1 MMHQS
6 PPRAY
11 IEVDLEAIAHNLD
24 IVRQLQCDAMLMPVV
39 KAEAYGHG
47 LVSVARRLD
56 RDGISFFG
64 VANAGEAR
72 RLTLAGI
79 RTPAFILG
87 PSFPEER
94 AEIVHHGWGCT
105 ASSFDELEHYNALA
119 QGEGCIFSLHLALD
133 TGMGREGFLPSQ
145 LNELIERVPT
155 LSSIKVTGVMT
166 HCPSADEDIP
176 FTQQQLGLFTKCVA
190 KLEPHFDLQYRHVAA
205 SAALLGY
212 DVPCANL
219 LRPGIIMYG
228 VAPLA
233 SVYDGVLHSTMR
245 LYARVTLVRDLPAG
259 HGVSYGRRELLDT
272 ATRVA
277 TVGIGYADGWFRS
290 LSETGVQV
298 SINGHLC
305 PMLGRVTMDQ
315 IMVDV
320 SALPEVKSGDVACL
334 LGPHQGVDEL
344 ARLAGTI
351 PWEIFTGIRAR
362 VPRYYH

>member
-1 MMHQS
+1 MIHQS
-6 PPRAY
+6 PPRAW

-47 LVSVARRLD
+47 LISVARRLD

-72 RLTLAGI
+72 RLSLAGI

-94 AEIVHHGWGCT
+94 QEIVHHAWGC
-105 ASSFDELEHYNALA
+105 AVSSFDELEHYDELA
-119 QGEGCIFSLHLALD
+119 AAEGVCFSLHLAID
-133 TGMGREGFLPSQ
+133 TGMGREGFLPEQ
-145 LNELIERVPT
+145 IDELIARVP
-155 LSSIKVTGVMT
+155 LLEHIQVTGVMT
-166 HCPSADEDIP
+166 HCPCADDDVP
-176 FTQQQLGLFTKCVA
+176 YTQQQLKLFAECVER
-190 KLEPHFDLQYRHVAA
+190 LQPHFDLQCRHVAA

-212 DVPCANL
+212 DVPCANM
-219 LRPGIIMYG
+219 LRPGIVLYG

-233 SVYDGVLHSTMR
+233 SVFDGVLR
-245 LYARVTLVRDLPAG
+245 PALKLNARVTLVRELPAG
-259 HGVSYGRRELLDT
+259 HGVSYGRRAILDKP
-272 ATRVA
+272 TRVA

-290 LSETGVQV
+290 LSEQGAQV
-298 SINGHLC
+298 SIQGKLC

-320 SALPEVKSGDVACL
+320 TVLPEVKSGDTVSL
-334 LGPHQGVDEL
+334 IGPQQSVEEV

-351 PWEIFTGIRAR
+351 PWEVFTGLRAR
-362 VPRYYH
+362 VPRVYH

>member
-11 IEVDLEAIAHNLD
+11 VEVDLEAIAHNLD
-24 IVRQLQCDAMLMPVV
+24 IVRQSQCDALLMPVV

-56 RDGISFFG
+56 QDGISFFG

-72 RLTLAGI
+72 RLSLAGI

-87 PSFPEER
+87 PCFPEER

-105 ASSFDELEHYNALA
+105 ASCLTELDHFNQLA
-119 QGEGCIFSLHLALD
+119 EAEGRVFNLHLALD
-133 TGMGREGFLPSQ
+133 TGMGREGFLPEQ
-145 LNELIERVPT
+145 LQELIPYVKG
-155 LSSIKVTGVMT
+155 LSHIKVTGVMT
-166 HCPSADEDIP
+166 HCPCADEDVP
-176 FTQQQLGLFTKCVA
+176 FTQQQLQLFAQCVA
-190 KLEPHFDLQYRHVAA
+190 ELEPHFDLKYRHVAA

-219 LRPGIIMYG
+219 LRPGLVLYG

-233 SVYDGVLHSTMR
+233 TVYEGVLHPTMR
-245 LYARVTLVRDLPAG
+245 LYARITLVRELPAG
-259 HGVSYGRRELLDT
+259 HGVSYGRCKVLDKS
-272 ATRVA
+272 TRVA
-277 TVGIGYADGWFRS
+277 TLGIGYADGWFRS
-290 LSETGVQV
+290 LSGSGVQV
-298 SINGHLC
+298 SINGTSC

-320 SALPEVKSGDVACL
+320 SELPEVQSGDIACL
-334 LGPHQGVDEL
+334 IGSFQNVEEV
-344 ARLAGTI
+344 AKRANTI
-351 PWEIFTGIRAR
+351 PWEIFTGIGSRI
-362 VPRYYH
+362 PRYYH